1 MSRGR
6 PSMMLDECVEE
17 GSPTNARKE
26 FEAMV
31 QAQTKD
37 EAEELRKLYAAS
49 WRQSDVALGLKQPRP
64 GIIANANAALEAL
77 RADAVSDGSERGES
91 QAEQD
96 DWTNQ
101 VWIWFKSLAISACC
115 VRK

>member
-26 FEAMV
+26 F
-31 QAQTKD
+31 